1 MIIDSNPQYNFE
13 ESLSRID
20 QMLNLQIG
28 EEETSAQV
36 PILTELPTK
45 GGVITNCS
53 VMQIEIASTSA
64 ESCEANLRVLR
75 TFLSE
80 AVAILA
86 SHKFCVDIIVL
97 GTRLTGVFSTPFK
110 INIEA
115 LIDKVVPVGAEVVQ
129 RAPCDHAADGLAVLA
144 ERDAAVHAAARLLF
158 SLVFVQRCVEF
169 VVGLD
174 PFHGIDRRV
183 FNSSVFQKSACLTHM
198 DHPLTLSWKALILA
212 SSSSQ
217 PKSLYLAMASIMAL
231 YS

>member
-1 MIIDSNPQYNFE
+1 
-13 ESLSRID
+13 
-20 QMLNLQIG
+20 MLNLQIG

-115 LIDKVVPVGAEVVQ
+115 LIDK
-129 RAPCDHAADGLAVLA
+129 AAMINSLAQIISRKAKGMGLPEITV
-144 ERDAAVHAAARLLF
+144 RI
-158 SLVFVQRCVEF
+158 
-169 VVGLD
+169 
-174 PFHGIDRRV
+174 GIDYGEAMLMRFGRYTATETMP
-183 FNSSVFQKSACLTHM
+183 SALAWMGRPVKKASELIDMPNGDWNIWISWAVYHN
-198 DHPLTLSWKALILA
+198 LSDAYTKFFHHVEEFGAYGADIINT
-212 SSSSQ
+212 
-217 PKSLYLAMASIMAL
+217 IMKNWL
-231 YS
+231 NKQ